1 MLDRRLE
8 KMLTVVQENMAQT
21 KYEIDSTE
29 ISSANFLQL
38 RSGKILGSRFTHR
51 MFPDFLLI

>member
-8 KMLTVVQENMAQT
+8 KMVTVVQEKWDCGTEQI
-21 KYEIDSTE
+21 EIGSTG

-38 RSGKILGSRFTHR
+38 RSGKILGSR
-51 MFPDFLLI
+51 MFPILLLI